1 MRAGNLRFRLSFL
14 FLSFLGVVVR
24 RFLSRSTWVA
34 YLTICLSLLV
44 VSPAAAYIDP
54 ASGSLV
60 FQAIVG
66 GLMAAGLAIAIFWQR
81 ITYRISSFF
90 RRKK

>member
-1 MRAGNLRFRLSFL
+1 M
-14 FLSFLGVVVR
+14 GVVVR
-24 RFLSRSTWVA
+24 RFLARSAWVA

-44 VSPAAAYIDP
+44 VAPAAAYIDP
-54 ASGSLV
+54 GSGSLI

-66 GLMAAGLAIAIFWQR
+66 GLMAAGLAIGVFWQR
-81 ITYRISSFF
+81 ITSFF